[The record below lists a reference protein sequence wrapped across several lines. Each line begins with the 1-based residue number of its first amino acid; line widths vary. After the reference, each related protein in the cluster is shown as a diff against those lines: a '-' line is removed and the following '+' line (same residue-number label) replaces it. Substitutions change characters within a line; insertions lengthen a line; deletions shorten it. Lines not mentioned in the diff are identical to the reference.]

1 MQMFEKVF
9 GGTEFDRKLDSFID
23 SQLKAGIDPETIMKT
38 AMNGMPGVDGKD
50 PFESGKQEVEF
61 DPSKFKLDPE
71 VMEAFKQLMEERQ
84 GDQDLEQFFG

>member
-50 PFESGKQEVEF
+50 PFESGK
-61 DPSKFKLDPE
+61 
-71 VMEAFKQLMEERQ
+71 
-84 GDQDLEQFFG
+84 